1 MTQDLT
7 TTSILALFQT
17 TKEERQ
23 SFTLDLIDKIQ
34 SGEADPLKV
43 HLQIKCMEEIIKLL
57 NSNTIYK
64 KTVLEA
70 AEKYGEKS
78 FEFMNSKIEIK
89 EMGAKYNFE
98 GCGDTEWE
106 MLDSTARAAANDLK
120 ERETFLKTVPAKGLE
135 IVDKLTGEMVT
146 IYPPSKSSTTSIAVT
161 LK

>member
-1 MTQDLT
+1 MIQDLT

-23 SFTLDLIDKIQ
+23 SFAMDLINKIE
-34 SGEADPLKV
+34 SGEANPLKV

-57 NSNTIYK
+57 NSNTVYK
-64 KTVLEA
+64 KAILEA

-89 EMGAKYNFE
+89 EMGTKYNFE
-98 GCGDTEWE
+98 GCNDTEWE
-106 MLDSTARAAANDLK
+106 LLDSKASGAANDLK